1 MGREPVNTID
11 QAHASRMDEKYRWT
25 RHLYDLT
32 RRYFLLG
39 REEGLDN
46 LALKPGNRVLEIGCG
61 TGRNIQKLL
70 QEHPSIHVDGIDISQ
85 QMLQSARPRF
95 EGDERVRLAIAD
107 AQDAH
112 FGKALGAPQPYD
124 AVLMSYSLSMIP
136 HWQAALEN
144 ALRAVKLGGRLSVVD
159 FGRFEGYGAL
169 GQVAIRSLTAHQAP
183 PVLGLE
189 ERARQISRA
198 HPKWRV
204 RWQSLHRGYAQT
216 LVIEPR

>member
-1 MGREPVNTID
+1 MNTID
-11 QAHASRMDEKYRWT
+11 QSHAERMDEKYRWT
-25 RHLYDLT
+25 RHVYDLT

-112 FGKALGAPQPYD
+112 FSKALGAPQPYD

-204 RWQSLHRGYAQT
+204 RWQSLRRGYAQT

>member
-1 MGREPVNTID
+1 MNTID
-11 QAHASRMDEKYRWT
+11 QSHAERMDEKYRWT
-25 RHLYDLT
+25 RHAYDLT

-46 LALKPGNRVLEIGCG
+46 LALKPGNRVLEVGCG
-61 TGRNIQKLL
+61 TGRNIQKIL
-70 QEHPSIHVDGIDISQ
+70 QDYPSVHIDGIDISE

-95 EGDERVRLAIAD
+95 QGDDRVRLAVAD
-107 AQDAH
+107 AQDPEFIQV
-112 FGKALGAPQPYD
+112 FGTLQPYD
-124 AVLMSYSLSMIP
+124 AVLLSFSLSMVP
-136 HWQAALEN
+136 NWQQALNN
-144 ALRAVKLGGRLSVVD
+144 ALRTVKLGGRLSVVD

-183 PVLGLE
+183 PLLGLE
-189 ERARQISRA
+189 ERARHIART

-204 RWQSLHRGYAQT
+204 RWQSLRRGYAQT

>member
-1 MGREPVNTID
+1 MNTID
-11 QAHASRMDEKYRWT
+11 QSHAERMDEKYRWT
-25 RHLYDLT
+25 RHAYDLT

-46 LALKPGNRVLEIGCG
+46 LALKPGNRVLEVGCG
-61 TGRNIQKLL
+61 TGRNIQKIL
-70 QEHPSIHVDGIDISQ
+70 QDHPSVHIDGIDISE

-95 EGDERVRLAIAD
+95 QGDDRVRLAVAD
-107 AQDAH
+107 AQDPEFIQV
-112 FGKALGAPQPYD
+112 FGTLQPYD
-124 AVLMSYSLSMIP
+124 AVLLSFSLSMVP
-136 HWQAALEN
+136 NWQQALNN
-144 ALRAVKLGGRLSVVD
+144 ALRTVKLGGRLSVVD

-169 GQVAIRSLTAHQAP
+169 GQMAIRSLTAHQAP

-204 RWQSLHRGYAQT
+204 RWQSLRRGYAQT